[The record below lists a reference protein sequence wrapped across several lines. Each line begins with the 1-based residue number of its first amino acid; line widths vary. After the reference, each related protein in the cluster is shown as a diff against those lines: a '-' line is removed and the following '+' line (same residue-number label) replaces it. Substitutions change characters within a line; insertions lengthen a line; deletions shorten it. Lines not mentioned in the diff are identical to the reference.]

1 MEQLYQ
7 SLDAFQSRW
16 IRLGVVPLLDQS
28 EVEHIANHAKSREQ
42 IPEPLYLSIAEE
54 TNAVL
59 GKTMPAVDGLA
70 KAAGDD
76 AELAKAL
83 KDYQDMV
90 QRRRENLAME
100 EYHRLVERI
109 GELTAE
115 DEVEEDESACVVAES
130 STAASLDDPYDAD
143 DEEYPCENV
152 SAPSTR
158 ATTPSLAWSDD
169 VEKSSVSTNT
179 SATSRCGSPNAS
191 LPTYNPWT
199 GAKLLDRLVALPTA
213 GEWKY
218 SKFEQEEHCVGA
230 EGVVQRLTMDTIFDN
245 GLAVRGLVGRRP

>member
-83 KDYQDMV
+83 KDYQDM
-90 QRRRENLAME
+90 
-100 EYHRLVERI
+100 RI

-218 SKFEQEEHCVGA
+218 SKFEQEEYCVGA